1 MAESFIAR
9 TKIFFSV
16 TAGVREKGICLFPAP
31 FFFTVLF
38 CQRGAYNR
46 GINEEGEWTRMVNK
60 KTISHLQQLI
70 GKLPPAL
77 AGQLEALPESCW
89 DSLQEIRLQEGREIW
104 LIFPGKMLSIGQV
117 IPNRKSVSRE
127 EIEQSFAALCDYS
140 VHTFLPQ
147 IVYGFLTIQGGH
159 RIGLGGTA
167 VVQDGKVTS
176 IRELSSLN
184 IRLARKQDNPEEVE
198 KIGRSLF
205 EWGLCS
211 VLIAGEPG
219 SGKTT
224 LLRTLAF
231 LLSHRWRVTV
241 VDERGEIVDRG
252 LLPLGGC
259 LDVLRGYPK
268 PAGILQAVR
277 TLSPQVVICD
287 ELGTLAE
294 TEQLLQ
300 AVNCGVRFVA
310 SIHAGS
316 LEELFRR
323 PQFQLLQKEKAF
335 EKVLLL
341 RGADLPGQ
349 AAGIFEIEDWERQVE
364 G

>member
-16 TAGVREKGICLFPAP
+16 TARVGEKGICLFPPP

-117 IPNRKSVSRE
+117 IPNGKTVSRE

-147 IVYGFLTIQGGH
+147 IVHGFLTIQGGH

-205 EWGLCS
+205 DRGLCS

-224 LLRTLAF
+224 LLRALAF
-231 LLSHRWRVTV
+231 SLSHR
-241 VDERGEIVDRG
+241 
-252 LLPLGGC
+252 
-259 LDVLRGYPK
+259 
-268 PAGILQAVR
+268 
-277 TLSPQVVICD
+277 
-287 ELGTLAE
+287 
-294 TEQLLQ
+294 
-300 AVNCGVRFVA
+300 
-310 SIHAGS
+310 
-316 LEELFRR
+316 
-323 PQFQLLQKEKAF
+323 
-335 EKVLLL
+335 
-341 RGADLPGQ
+341 
-349 AAGIFEIEDWERQVE
+349 
-364 G
+364 

>member
-31 FFFTVLF
+31 FFLAVLF

-89 DSLQEIRLQEGREIW
+89 DSLQEIRLQEGREMW

-117 IPNRKSVSRE
+117 IPNGKTVSRE

-147 IVYGFLTIQGGH
+147 IVHGFLTIQGGH

-198 KIGRSLF
+198 KIARSLF
-205 EWGLCS
+205 DRGLCS

-224 LLRTLAF
+224 LLRALAF
-231 LLSHRWRVTV
+231 FLSRRWRVTV

-252 LLPLGGC
+252 LLSLGGC

-300 AVNCGVRFVA
+300 AVSARSFSCCKKKKRLRRCCCCGERISPVR
-310 SIHAGS
+310 
-316 LEELFRR
+316 RR
-323 PQFQLLQKEKAF
+323 GF
-335 EKVLLL
+335 L
-341 RGADLPGQ
+341 R
-349 AAGIFEIEDWERQVE
+349 
-364 G
+364 

>member
-1 MAESFIAR
+1 
-9 TKIFFSV
+9 
-16 TAGVREKGICLFPAP
+16 
-31 FFFTVLF
+31 
-38 CQRGAYNR
+38 
-46 GINEEGEWTRMVNK
+46 MVKNAA
-60 KTISHLQQLI
+60 IGQLQQLLN
-70 GKLPPAL
+70 KLPPAL

-89 DSLQEIRLQEGREIW
+89 DSLQEIRLQEGREMW

-117 IPNRKSVSRE
+117 IPNGKTVSRE

-147 IVYGFLTIQGGH
+147 IVHGFLTIQGGH

-198 KIGRSLF
+198 KIARSLF
-205 EWGLCS
+205 DRGLCS

-224 LLRTLAF
+224 LLRALAF
-231 LLSHRWRVTV
+231 FLSRRWRVTV

-323 PQFQLLQKEKAF
+323 PQFQLLQKK
-335 EKVLLL
+335 KRL
-341 RGADLPGQ
+341 RRCCCCG
-349 AAGIFEIEDWERQVE
+349 ERLSPVRRRE
-364 G
+364 FLT

>member
-1 MAESFIAR
+1 
-9 TKIFFSV
+9 
-16 TAGVREKGICLFPAP
+16 
-31 FFFTVLF
+31 
-38 CQRGAYNR
+38 
-46 GINEEGEWTRMVNK
+46 MVNK

-117 IPNRKSVSRE
+117 IPNGKTVSRE

-147 IVYGFLTIQGGH
+147 IVHGFLTIQGGH

-205 EWGLCS
+205 DRGLCS

-224 LLRTLAF
+224 LLRALAF
-231 LLSHRWRVTV
+231 FLSRRWRVTV

-252 LLPLGGC
+252 LLSLGGC

-300 AVNCGVRFVA
+300 AVNFGVRFGA

-316 LEELFRR
+316 LEELFLR

-349 AAGIFEIEDWERQVE
+349 AAGIFKIEDQERQVE

>member
-1 MAESFIAR
+1 M
-9 TKIFFSV
+9 
-16 TAGVREKGICLFPAP
+16 
-31 FFFTVLF
+31 
-38 CQRGAYNR
+38 
-46 GINEEGEWTRMVNK
+46 
-60 KTISHLQQLI
+60 
-70 GKLPPAL
+70 
-77 AGQLEALPESCW
+77 
-89 DSLQEIRLQEGREIW
+89 W

-117 IPNRKSVSRE
+117 IPNGKTVSRE

-147 IVYGFLTIQGGH
+147 IVHGFLTIQGGH

-198 KIGRSLF
+198 KIARSLF
-205 EWGLCS
+205 DRGLCS

-224 LLRTLAF
+224 LLRALAF
-231 LLSHRWRVTV
+231 FLSRRWRVTV

-259 LDVLRGYPK
+259 LDVLRGYPQTGGDF
-268 PAGILQAVR
+268 AGGSHPFTTGGDLRRAW
-277 TLSPQVVICD
+277 
-287 ELGTLAE
+287 
-294 TEQLLQ
+294 
-300 AVNCGVRFVA
+300 
-310 SIHAGS
+310 HAGRDRTAAAGGQLRRALYRLHPCGQLGGTVS
-316 LEELFRR
+316 SR

-335 EKVLLL
+335 EKVL
-341 RGADLPGQ
+341 A
-349 AAGIFEIEDWERQVE
+349 AAGSGSPRSGGGDF
-364 G
+364 

>member
-1 MAESFIAR
+1 
-9 TKIFFSV
+9 
-16 TAGVREKGICLFPAP
+16 
-31 FFFTVLF
+31 
-38 CQRGAYNR
+38 
-46 GINEEGEWTRMVNK
+46 MVNE

-117 IPNRKSVSRE
+117 IPNGKTVSRE
-127 EIEQSFAALCDYS
+127 EIEQSFASLCDYS

-147 IVYGFLTIQGGH
+147 IVHGFLTIQGGH

-198 KIGRSLF
+198 KIARSLF
-205 EWGLCS
+205 DRGLCS

-224 LLRTLAF
+224 LLRALAF
-231 LLSHRWRVTV
+231 SLSHRWRVTV
-241 VDERGEIVDRG
+241 VDERGEIAVMFQG
-252 LLPLGGC
+252 IPQMALGSHT
-259 LDVLRGYPK
+259 DVLDACPK
-268 PAGILQAVR
+268 ALGIPILLRSAN
-277 TLSPQVVICD
+277 PQVIAVD
-287 ELGTLAE
+287 EITVREDLMAMS
-294 TEQLLQ
+294 
-300 AVNCGVRFVA
+300 AAANCGVRFLA
-310 SIHAGS
+310 TIHAADRRELGRKPLFS
-316 LEELFRR
+316 HLLKEKVFEKLVTIRREEGQRQYLVEEL
-323 PQFQLLQKEKAF
+323 
-335 EKVLLL
+335 
-341 RGADLPGQ
+341 
-349 AAGIFEIEDWERQVE
+349 W
-364 G
+364 